1 MRDYTVSQMGTI
13 MKDFVL
19 IDTHLYEEFR
29 DLLVCRITLL
39 NTRRGGEPSRLRLV
53 DMKDAEIIAW
63 ITTEEIDK
71 LDNPSSISDWQR

>member
-1 MRDYTVSQMGTI
+1 

-39 NTRRGGEPSRLRLV
+39 NARRGGEPSRLRLV